1 MRPGRYASP
10 MRRPDP
16 SEHAPYF
23 SRYID
28 LVPETDIVAALEKQ
42 GDETQQ
48 LLASLGEQQ
57 AAYRYGPD
65 KWSIKGVLGHVA
77 DGERIFAYR
86 LLAIARGEKNP
97 LPGFDENEYAA
108 TAHFDDWS
116 LRDLA
121 ESLAVARRGTVLV
134 LRNLEDSDLDRRGVA
149 NDNETSAL
157 AIAFTMLGHERHHLR
172 VLRER
177 YLPNLSM

>member
-1 MRPGRYASP
+1 MQ
-10 MRRPDP
+10 RPDP

-28 LVPETDIVAALEKQ
+28 LVPEEDIVTALEKQ
-42 GDETQQ
+42 SDETQN
-48 LLASLGEQQ
+48 LLASLDEERG
-57 AAYRYGPD
+57 AYRYGPD
-65 KWSIKGVLGHVA
+65 KWSIKGVIGHVA
-77 DGERIFAYR
+77 DGERIFGYR

-97 LPGFDENEYAA
+97 LPGFEENEYAE
-108 TAHFDDWS
+108 TAHFDQWS

-121 ESLAVARRGTVLV
+121 ESLAASRRANL
-134 LRNLEDSDLDRRGVA
+134 LIMRNLSDDDWNRRGVA
-149 NDNETSAL
+149 NNNAVSAR

-177 YLPNLSM
+177 YLS